1 MELKID
7 LHVHSDAS
15 IDGRSTLSE
24 LARTAA
30 ARGLDA
36 LMICDH
42 NKFTLTAPEIRE
54 GVLLL
59 PGCEVSTVSGHLLAL
74 FCQEPFVL
82 SPELPTLPE
91 ASALIHAHGGLAVV
105 AHPFTRANRDRE
117 AEVPYLDGAE
127 CANARAYFHNP
138 NANRMAAD
146 FAARHD
152 LLTTG
157 GSDAHHMGE
166 VGNCYTLLT
175 CDGRTPEAIEAAFR
189 AGKCRPVFQKDTS
202 RVRKG
207 LSQMRAARRRGG
219 VKDLCVGA
227 AYIVYCAGRDILHI

>member
-15 IDGRSTLSE
+15 IDGRSTLDE
-24 LARTAA
+24 LAGAA
-30 ARGLDA
+30 KARGLDA

-42 NKFTLTAPEIRE
+42 NKFTLTAPEVRE
-54 GVLLL
+54 GVLLM
-59 PGCEVSTVSGHLLAL
+59 PGCEVSTASGHLLAL
-74 FCQEPFVL
+74 FCREPFEIP
-82 SPELPTLPE
+82 PELPTLAE
-91 ASALIHAHGGLAVV
+91 AASLIHAHGGLAVI
-105 AHPFTRANRDRE
+105 AHPFTRADRDRE
-117 AEVPYLDGAE
+117 AEAAYLDGAE

-138 NANRMAAD
+138 DANKMAAD

-175 CDGRTPEAIEAAFR
+175 CDGRSPEAIEAAVR
-189 AGKCRPVFQKDTS
+189 AGKCRPVFQKNTS
-202 RVRKG
+202 RTRKG
-207 LSQMRAARRRGG
+207 LSQFKAARRRGG
-219 VKDLCVGA
+219 LKNLCVGA
-227 AYIVYCAGRDILHI
+227 AYVAYCAGRDILHI